1 MVGHAFKQ
9 VAVVADDNQSP
20 REGIQ
25 QVFHCRQSIRIQ
37 IVRRF
42 VKKKNIRFSHEQAH
56 ELQTPS
62 LATGNLRN
70 PGPCTLSS
78 KTHPLS
84 HLRGRDFL
92 TVNDHAVR
100 NLINGLDNAHIR
112 KIIKLVG
119 ILRKRG
125 HLNGLS
131 TLDAS
136 TGWFQIPSKQIENR
150 RFSRAIH
157 ADHTDSLAGSEA
169 PRHVVK
175 NGALAAFWSWE
186 GDGDLL
192 EVQYVF
198 PEACGRHFHQ
208 LDAVPGRGNVS
219 N

>member
-9 VAVVADDNQSP
+9 VAVVADNNQSA

-25 QVFHCRQSIRIQ
+25 QVFHCCQSIRIQ
-37 IVRRF
+37 IVRRL

-56 ELQTPS
+56 ELQTSP
-62 LATGNLRN
+62 LATGNLGN
-70 PGPCTLSS
+70 PGPCTLSG
-78 KTHPLS
+78 KAHPLS

-92 TVNDHAVR
+92 AVNDHAVR
-100 NLINGLDNAHIR
+100 NLIDGLDNAHIR

-125 HLNGLS
+125 NLNGLS
-131 TLDAS
+131 TLDAPAS
-136 TGWFQIPSKQIENR
+136 WFQISSKQIENR

-157 ADHTDSLAGSEA
+157 TDYTDSLAGSEA
-169 PRHVVK
+169 PRHMVK
-175 NGALAAFWSWE
+175 NGALTTFWSWE
-186 GDGDLL
+186 GDGNVL
-192 EVQYVF
+192 EVQHVF

-208 LDAVPGRGNVS
+208 LDTVPGRGNVS

>member
-1 MVGHAFKQ
+1 M
-9 VAVVADDNQSP
+9 ADDNQSA

-37 IVRRF
+37 IVRRL

-56 ELQTPS
+56 ELQTSP
-62 LATGNLRN
+62 LTTGNLRN

-78 KTHPLS
+78 KAHPLS
-84 HLRGRDFL
+84 HLRRGDFL
-92 TVNDHAVR
+92 AVNDHAVR
-100 NLINGLDNAHIR
+100 NLIDGLDNTHIR
-112 KIIKLVG
+112 KIVKLVG

-125 HLNGLS
+125 NLNSLPA
-131 TLDAS
+131 LDAPA
-136 TGWFQIPSKQIENR
+136 GRFQIASKQIKNR
-150 RFSRAIH
+150 RFACAVH

-169 PRHVVK
+169 PRHVVE
-175 NGALAAFWSWE
+175 NCALAAFWSRE
-186 GDGDLL
+186 GDGDVL